1 MNLFQNY
8 LVEEFAEDYQEGHL
22 SRREA
27 LKLIGAITGSLFLAN
42 SILGSDPSS
51 GQASELREPVSTR
64 KPPPAPTATMQP
76 PPAAPQVIVK
86 ADDPSIKPGEV
97 KFPGQD
103 KATLMGYLSRPA
115 GNRSYPL
122 VLVCHENR
130 GLTDHI
136 KDVARRLSK
145 EGYVALAV
153 DLLSR
158 EGGSS
163 KLNLEDVPGLL
174 GNIAPEQFVQDFS
187 SGLHYMQ
194 TQSFVIPDKVAM
206 VGFCF
211 GGGVTWQAAVGIPEL
226 LAAVPF
232 YGPPPAVEDLPKI
245 KAAVLAFYGGQD
257 TRITST
263 EPAIEKAMKDNG
275 KIFEKMIYPDAG
287 HAFFNNTGTRYN
299 RSSRGGRLEADAGLV
314 RRVPELNLA
323 PRSKNEK
330 GFSRSRMDSRS

>member
-22 SRREA
+22 SRRDA
-27 LKLIGAITGSLFLAN
+27 LKLIGAITGSLILAN

-51 GQASELREPVSTR
+51 GQASELREPVSTPNR
-64 KPPPAPTATMQP
+64 TPKPTATLQATP
-76 PPAAPQVIVK
+76 RAPQVIVK
-86 ADDPSIKPGEV
+86 PDDPSVKAGDV

-103 KATLMGYLSRPA
+103 AATLLGYLSRPS
-115 GNRSYPL
+115 GTSTYPI

-136 KDVARRLSK
+136 KDVTRRLAK
-145 EGYVALAV
+145 EGYAALAV

-158 EGGSS
+158 QGGSS
-163 KLNLEDVPGLL
+163 KLNSEDVPGLL
-174 GNIAPEQFVQDFS
+174 GNITPEQFVQDFS
-187 SGLHYMQ
+187 SGLLYLQ
-194 TQSFVIPDKVAM
+194 TQSFVKPDKIGM

-211 GGGVTWQAAVGIPEL
+211 GGGVTWQVAVGMPEL
-226 LAAVPF
+226 LAAAPF
-232 YGPPPAVEDLPKI
+232 YGPPPAVEDIPKI
-245 KAAVLAFYGGQD
+245 QAAVLAFYGGQD

-263 EPAIEKAMKDNG
+263 APTIEKAMKDNG

-299 RSSRGGRLEADAGLV
+299 APAAADAWKRL
-314 RRVPELNLA
+314 LA
-323 PRSKNEK
+323 WFDKYLS
-330 GFSRSRMDSRS
+330 